1 MTALKDTDTR
11 TPSDAPQRQRGFML
25 RRFDALANPYF
36 RLLFIGNLLQFGSM
50 QMQQL
55 VRGVLVFQVTG
66 SFAALGLVSMANA
79 VPSLIFAPLGG
90 VLADRAPKKTVIQ
103 FAQGYNVLNAAAL
116 AVLAGTGLM
125 RIEHLMIS
133 AVLQGAVNSVMM
145 PSRQSIISD
154 LVGRE
159 KLMNAIGM
167 NTSGQNLMQL
177 LGPALGGV
185 LLATLSPAFV
195 FWVMAAMYAAAVT
208 FTIRLPKS
216 PAFAYDGARGP
227 RRGGGFRD
235 MWEGARYV
243 VQDPPIRTLV
253 IVNFIIVFATMPY
266 QMMLPGFVREV
277 LQKGPAE
284 QGILMTITGVG
295 ALVGSIIVASLTER
309 NRGRVLL
316 MVSTVGGVALIA
328 FAASTNYYLTM
339 PIMLFLGA
347 AQATR
352 MSLGQVLIQSYS
364 ADEYRGRVSAIWF
377 MQFSLVQV
385 GTFVVGILAEV
396 LGPQLAIGGLA
407 AAMLVALAFI
417 TAFVPRMRNLQ

>member
-1 MTALKDTDTR
+1 MTIAEEAR
-11 TPSDAPQRQRGFML
+11 TPAAPAGARPTGFLL
-25 RRFDALANPYF
+25 RRFESLSNRYF
-36 RLLFIGNLLQFGSM
+36 RLLFIGNLAQFGSM

-55 VRGVLVFQVTG
+55 VRGVLVFQLTG

-79 VPSLIFAPLGG
+79 IPGLVFAPIGG
-90 VLADRAPKKTVIQ
+90 VVADRAPKKTVIQ
-103 FAQGYNVLNAAAL
+103 LGQSYNMLNAAVL
-116 AVLAGTGLM
+116 AVLAGTGLL

-159 KLMNAIGM
+159 RLMNAIGM

-177 LGPALGGV
+177 AGPALGGL
-185 LLATLSPAFV
+185 LLALISPAAV
-195 FWVMAAMYAAAVT
+195 FWVMAGLYAAAVT
-208 FTIRLPKS
+208 FTVRLPKR
-216 PAFAYDGARGP
+216 PMFAYEG
-227 RRGGGFRD
+227 RRGRRRGSLSDLVEGVQYVARD
-235 MWEGARYV
+235 
-243 VQDPPIRTLV
+243 PSIRTL
-253 IVNFIIVFATMPY
+253 ILVNFIIVLATQPY

-284 QGILMTITGVG
+284 QGVLMTLTGVG
-295 ALVGSIIVASLTER
+295 ALAGSFVVASLTER

-316 MVSTVGGVALIA
+316 TVAAMAGVALIA
-328 FAASTNYYLTM
+328 FATSTNYYITM
-339 PIMLFLGA
+339 PIMLVVGA
-347 AQATR
+347 TQATR

-364 ADEYRGRVSAIWF
+364 EDEFRGRVMSVWF

-396 LGPQLAIGGLA
+396 LGPRLAIGGLA
-407 AAMLVALAFI
+407 AGMLVALAI
-417 TAFVPRMRNLQ
+417 VTAFVPRMRTLQ

>member
-1 MTALKDTDTR
+1 MAILEDAHPSTS
-11 TPSDAPQRQRGFML
+11 TPGRQPGFLL
-25 RRFDALANPYF
+25 RRFEALANPYF
-36 RLLFIGNLLQFGSM
+36 RLLFLGNLLQFGSM

-55 VRGVLVFQVTG
+55 VRGVLVFQLTG
-66 SFAALGLVSMANA
+66 SFATLGLVSMANA
-79 VPSLIFAPLGG
+79 VPGLIFAPIGG

-133 AVLQGAVNSVMM
+133 AILQGAVNSVMM

-177 LGPALGGV
+177 LGPALGGL
-185 LLATLSPAFV
+185 LLALLSPAWV
-195 FWVMAAMYAAAVT
+195 FWVMAGMYAAAVT
-208 FTIRLPKS
+208 FTVRLPKRPS
-216 PAFAYDGARGP
+216 FSYEGRRGP
-227 RRGGGFRD
+227 RHGGLRD
-235 MWEGARYV
+235 IVEGARYV
-243 VQDPPIRTLV
+243 AKDPPIHTLV
-253 IVNFIIVFATMPY
+253 IVNFIIVLATMPY
-266 QMMLPGFVREV
+266 QMMLPGFVGEV
-277 LQKGPAE
+277 LRKGPAE

-295 ALVGSIIVASLTER
+295 ALCGSIVVASLTER

-316 MVSTVGGVALIA
+316 MVATVGGVALIA

-339 PIMLFLGA
+339 PIMLILGG

-364 ADEYRGRVSAIWF
+364 ADEYRGRVSAVWF

-385 GTFVVGILAEV
+385 GTFAVGILAES

-417 TAFVPRMRNLQ
+417 TEFVPRMRNLQ

>member
-1 MTALKDTDTR
+1 MPPAEDLAPTLVAPGR
-11 TPSDAPQRQRGFML
+11 RPSGFVV
-25 RRFDALANPYF
+25 RRFEAMTNPYF

-55 VRGVLVFQVTG
+55 VRSVLVFQLTG

-79 VPSLIFAPLGG
+79 VPGLIFAPIGG
-90 VLADRAPKKTVIQ
+90 VLADRAPKKLVIQ
-103 FAQGYNVLNAAAL
+103 AAQAYNVLNAAVL
-116 AVLAGTGLM
+116 AVLAATGLM
-125 RIEHLMIS
+125 RIEHLMIR
-133 AVLQGAVNSVMM
+133 AVLQGAVNSLMM

-159 KLMNAIGM
+159 NLMNAIGM

-177 LGPALGGV
+177 LGPALGGL
-185 LLATLSPAFV
+185 LLALLSPAWV
-195 FWVMAAMYAAAVT
+195 FGVMAAMYAGAVT
-208 FTIRLPKS
+208 FTMRLPKR
-216 PAFAYDGARGP
+216 PAFSYEGARGP
-227 RRGGGFRD
+227 RRGGLRD
-235 MWEGARYV
+235 ILEGARYV
-243 VQDPPIRTLV
+243 AKDPPIRTLI
-253 IVNFIIVFATMPY
+253 IVNFIIVLATMPY

-295 ALVGSIIVASLTER
+295 ALGGSVVVASLTER
-309 NRGRVLL
+309 DRGRVLL
-316 MVSTVGGVALIA
+316 MVATVGGVALIA

-339 PIMLFLGA
+339 PIMLILGA

-364 ADEYRGRVSAIWF
+364 ADEYRGRVSAVWF

-417 TAFVPRMRNLQ
+417 TAFMPRMRNLQ